1 MDSSWIYVLFSLG
14 SIALIT
20 GAVLGYLFGLRAGG
34 RRERFIQMKEKLRR
48 NKAAVFKQQKDRYEY
63 ALHIKQLELEMQ
75 QLTSE
80 SDLYKERMADLEF
93 YQQKLRES
101 ERIIAAL
108 SDERKAISD
117 QSGTLSLLVQMKE
130 DPLHA
135 NLTRT
140 EWNEIFHLTDQ
151 LFNHVLTTFKEQ
163 YAITRHEQEICC
175 LVKWNFSRKEQL
187 AVFNNTSEALTKSKN
202 RLKKKFQLDEKS
214 DLDTFIRLF

>member
-1 MDSSWIYVLFSLG
+1 MESWIYVLLSLG

-20 GAVLGYLFGLRAGG
+20 GAVLGYLFGVRAGG
-34 RRERFIQMKEKLRR
+34 RRERFVQMKEKLKR
-48 NKAAVFKQQKDRYEY
+48 NKAAVFKQQKERYEY
-63 ALHIKQLELEMQ
+63 LRQIQQLESEML

-80 SDLYKERMADLEF
+80 SELYKERMADLDF
-93 YQQKLRES
+93 YQQKLCES
-101 ERIIAAL
+101 ERIIAVL
-108 SDERKAISD
+108 SDENKEFSESAS
-117 QSGTLSLLVQMKE
+117 LSLLVQMKE

-140 EWNEIFHLTDQ
+140 EWNEVFVLTDM
-151 LFNHVLTTFKEQ
+151 LFNRVLTVLKEK
-163 YAITRHEQEICC
+163 YVITRHEQEICC

-202 RLKKKFQLDEKS
+202 RLKKKLQLDEKS

>member
-1 MDSSWIYVLFSLG
+1 MESWIYVLLSLG

-20 GAVLGYLFGLRAGG
+20 GGVLGYLFGVRAGG
-34 RRERFIQMKEKLRR
+34 RRERFVQMKEKLKR
-48 NKAAVFKQQKDRYEY
+48 NKAAVFKQQKERYEY
-63 ALHIKQLELEMQ
+63 LRQIQQLESEML

-80 SDLYKERMADLEF
+80 SELYKERMADLDF

-101 ERIIAAL
+101 ERIIAVL
-108 SDERKAISD
+108 SDENKEFSE
-117 QSGTLSLLVQMKE
+117 SPSLSLLVQMKE

-140 EWNEIFHLTDQ
+140 EWNEVFVLTDM
-151 LFNHVLTTFKEQ
+151 LFNRVLTVLKEK

-202 RLKKKFQLDEKS
+202 RLKKKLQLDEKS

>member
-1 MDSSWIYVLFSLG
+1 MESWIYVLLSLG

-20 GAVLGYLFGLRAGG
+20 GAVLGYLFGVRAGG
-34 RRERFIQMKEKLRR
+34 RRERFVQMKEKLKR
-48 NKAAVFKQQKDRYEY
+48 NKAAVFKQQKERYEY
-63 ALHIKQLELEMQ
+63 LRQIQQLESEML

-80 SDLYKERMADLEF
+80 SELYKERMADLDF

-101 ERIIAAL
+101 ERIIAVL
-108 SDERKAISD
+108 SDENKEFSESAS
-117 QSGTLSLLVQMKE
+117 LSLLVQMKE

-140 EWNEIFHLTDQ
+140 EWNEVFVLTDM
-151 LFNHVLTTFKEQ
+151 LFNRVLTVLKEK

-187 AVFNNTSEALTKSKN
+187 AVV
-202 RLKKKFQLDEKS
+202 
-214 DLDTFIRLF
+214 

>member
-1 MDSSWIYVLFSLG
+1 METVSWTYVLLSLG
-14 SIALIT
+14 SIALIS
-20 GAVLGYLFGLRAGG
+20 GAVLGYLFGFRAGG
-34 RRERFIQMKEKLRR
+34 RRERFIQVKEKLKR
-48 NKAAVFKQQKDRYEY
+48 NKAVVFKQQKERYEY
-63 ALHIKQLELEMQ
+63 QRLIKQLEAEML

-80 SDLYKERMADLEF
+80 SELYKERMADLEF

-101 ERIIAAL
+101 ERIIASL
-108 SDERKAISD
+108 SDESKDLSE
-117 QSGTLSLLVQMKE
+117 STSLSLLVQMKE

-140 EWNEIFHLTDQ
+140 EWNEVFHLTDM
-151 LFNHVLTTFKEQ
+151 LFNHVLTVLKEK

-202 RLKKKFQLDEKS
+202 RLKKKLQLDEKS

>member
-1 MDSSWIYVLFSLG
+1 MESWIYVLLSLG

-20 GAVLGYLFGLRAGG
+20 GAVLGYLFGVRAGG
-34 RRERFIQMKEKLRR
+34 RRERFVLMKEKLKR
-48 NKAAVFKQQKDRYEY
+48 NKAAVFKQQKERYEY
-63 ALHIKQLELEMQ
+63 LRQIQQLESEML

-80 SDLYKERMADLEF
+80 SELYKERMADLDF

-101 ERIIAAL
+101 ERIIAVL
-108 SDERKAISD
+108 SDENKEFSE
-117 QSGTLSLLVQMKE
+117 SPSLSLLVQMKE

-140 EWNEIFHLTDQ
+140 EWNEVFVLTDM
-151 LFNHVLTTFKEQ
+151 LFNRVLTVLKEK

-202 RLKKKFQLDEKS
+202 RLKKKLQLDEKS